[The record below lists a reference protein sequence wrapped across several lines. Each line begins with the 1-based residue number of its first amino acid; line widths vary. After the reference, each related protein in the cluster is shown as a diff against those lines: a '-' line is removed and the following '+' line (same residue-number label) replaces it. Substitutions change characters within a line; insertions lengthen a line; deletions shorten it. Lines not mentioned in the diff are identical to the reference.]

1 MEKLRSIQIEDEIK
15 PILARAGYHVLDV
28 EVLAGR
34 EPTVRIV
41 IFAHNGVGLD
51 DCVKA
56 SRMLDHALDRYFAG
70 RFHLEVSSPGLE
82 RQFKREEEYDLF
94 RGRSIRFLLREPFDG
109 EDAIEGILDGL
120 QEREVRLIKDEGL
133 LLIPIETIQK
143 ARLVFR

>member
-1 MEKLRSIQIEDEIK
+1 MEKLRTTQIENEIK
-15 PILARAGYHVLDV
+15 PILARAGYHLLDV
-28 EVLAGR
+28 EVHVGR

-51 DCVKA
+51 DCAKA
-56 SRMLDHALDRYFAG
+56 SRMLDRAMDRFFSG

-94 RGRSIRFLLREPFDG
+94 RGQPIRFLLREPLDG

-120 QEREVRLIKDEGL
+120 QEREVRLIKDEDL